1 MLPTEHMNPAEDE
14 LIAHLRDRLSAHEED
29 YTPGAWENFNKK
41 EKKRPVI
48 WLWSLSGAAAL
59 LVLGLL
65 AFLKG
70 NGDSI
75 PAKAAAEFTIRP
87 QTQKEKYESKE
98 IQAETTSPVNDVIVG
113 QHDAAKVVSNPMQ
126 EKPEA
131 LDNKQDV
138 LAVIKVPVD
147 NGSNAMPNIIDQQVA
162 DVKTKDKIT
171 TAQPLKK
178 QSFEDFLAQESAKA
192 PSSKVEGKKTT
203 EKWEVGVMV
212 APSIGNDKKLNMGYG
227 INMAYAL
234 SSKVSISSGLAYNE
248 MGSARD
254 NTNLSQSAPNSPS
267 MAAAFVSTS
276 KELRSVQTRLRGI
289 DIPLEFR
296 YKFSSKVYANAGVS
310 VFAVFKQEQ
319 QNTFLQSSVESASST
334 SLVNEE
340 RDAFK
345 QVLVNR
351 VVSEEAPA
359 EEIKNDPYLGFYN
372 FSVGFKQ
379 KLSKKNSFAV
389 EPFLK
394 VPMKEI
400 SNDNLK
406 LLGTGV
412 KLRFDF

>member
-1 MLPTEHMNPAEDE
+1 
-14 LIAHLRDRLSAHEED
+14 
-29 YTPGAWENFNKK
+29 
-41 EKKRPVI
+41 
-48 WLWSLSGAAAL
+48 
-59 LVLGLL
+59 
-65 AFLKG
+65 
-70 NGDSI
+70 
-75 PAKAAAEFTIRP
+75 
-87 QTQKEKYESKE
+87 
-98 IQAETTSPVNDVIVG
+98 
-113 QHDAAKVVSNPMQ
+113 
-126 EKPEA
+126 
-131 LDNKQDV
+131 
-138 LAVIKVPVD
+138 
-147 NGSNAMPNIIDQQVA
+147 
-162 DVKTKDKIT
+162 
-171 TAQPLKK
+171 
-178 QSFEDFLAQESAKA
+178 
-192 PSSKVEGKKTT
+192 
-203 EKWEVGVMV
+203 
-212 APSIGNDKKLNMGYG
+212 MGYG